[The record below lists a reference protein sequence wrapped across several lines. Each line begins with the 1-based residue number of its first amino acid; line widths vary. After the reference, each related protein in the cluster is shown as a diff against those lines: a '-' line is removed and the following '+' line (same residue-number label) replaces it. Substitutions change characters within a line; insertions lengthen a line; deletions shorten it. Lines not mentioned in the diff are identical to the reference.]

1 MKKTIAI
8 GSALVSL
15 MVSTPAFANGVV
27 VEGNGARSEGV
38 WGAELGLGYELG
50 AAGFSLRPIGGVHHL
65 TRAITI
71 ATMRTRSAMARA
83 AAVIAQTVNLPTTG
97 CAMTRHEK
105 AQCQA

>member
-50 AAGFSLRPIGGVHHL
+50 AAGFSLRPIGGVHS

-97 CAMTRHEK
+97 CAMTRHK
-105 AQCQA
+105 KLCQA